1 MFFFWLIVA
10 IVLTIAAIAD
20 IILTNLSD
28 ILSVLASLIF
38 FGWTFFQTGY
48 EIYHASSKEEPVW
61 FLHAAKYLFFG
72 CFFTY
77 FPYACGT
84 IIFGN
89 AEKANDIGTLTAF
102 IILTIM
108 CIVDYCLMDSNGGV
122 GTFSWFLFYKW
133 SF

>member
-48 EIYHASSKEEPVW
+48 ENISCFQQRGTCMVSACCKILIFW
-61 FLHAAKYLFFG
+61 LLLYLFS
-72 CFFTY
+72 
-77 FPYACGT
+77 
-84 IIFGN
+84 IRMW
-89 AEKANDIGTLTAF
+89 NDYI
-102 IILTIM
+102 
-108 CIVDYCLMDSNGGV
+108 
-122 GTFSWFLFYKW
+122 WER
-133 SF
+133 